1 MCKCICRKKI
11 VILKHS
17 SIWGRRAAQEA
28 ISASEIRP
36 SDKEKQ
42 SWMLFLR
49 IICWNMLPK
58 E

>member
-1 MCKCICRKKI
+1 MYKYVFREKI

-28 ISASEIRP
+28 ISASEIKP
-36 SDKEKQ
+36 SDKEKL
-42 SWMLFLR
+42 SCTLLLR